1 MTYKKPNCYIE
12 FRVYDEQRYEI
23 FLRFFEPLRKYTQN
37 DNGASESD
45 ATTASRT
52 PSVSHDDVTAEH
64 IAFSSSD
71 DTRSGRQF
79 AKPEEWLLALR
90 PQDLEY
96 LGMPSHRDAIEA
108 FRSWQ
113 GLSRREQR
121 KAIKGSPNQERLQ
134 VLSDF
139 GNMLRYWQNV
149 EFELIACNRD
159 ESDRASLIYSTFD
172 FPFEGKVALEELL
185 MFFGFLSI
193 INDSC

>member
-12 FRVYDEQRYEI
+12 FRVYDEQRFE
-23 FLRFFEPLRKYTQN
+23 LLQRFFEPLKNYTEN
-37 DNGASESD
+37 DDSD
-45 ATTASRT
+45 AHSDGTTANRT
-52 PSVSHDDVTAEH
+52 PVSHTDATQESV
-64 IAFSSSD
+64 AFLSSE
-71 DTRSGRQF
+71 DTRARRHF

-90 PQDLEY
+90 PQDLE
-96 LGMPSHRDAIEA
+96 LLRMPQHRDAIEA

-113 GLSRREQR
+113 GLSRREKR
-121 KAIKGSPNQERLQ
+121 KLIKADPNKEQLL

-139 GNMLRYWQNV
+139 GNMLRYWQDV
-149 EFELIACNRD
+149 EFELVALERD
-159 ESDRASLIYSTFD
+159 ESDRASITYSTFD